1 MSSVRWPTAAR
12 VAGRLAGTY
21 PLEDTYHFS
30 LLARQAPGLVSRA
43 AGLVE
48 EETGLKGP
56 GMPEVEVVTRRQ
68 WAEANIEVFSKLLEP
83 AERKLAARGGGV
95 GRAVAGRLV
104 AVEMGAILGLL
115 ARRVLGQYEMVLP
128 TDDGD
133 AGDVVYFVGAN
144 LLTLERQHEFRPAQF
159 RFWVALHEC
168 THRLQFQGVPWMR
181 DYFFGLV
188 HDMVESAT
196 PEPGRMAKA
205 AAEMR
210 QAAAAGEPM
219 VGEAGLM
226 GLLASD
232 EQRENIDRV
241 QALMSLLEGHGHVI
255 MDRIGAREIP
265 AARRMSNAL
274 RARRQDPR
282 TKAFFRLVGLEMKF
296 KQYELGERFVLGV
309 EREAGW
315 RALDR
320 AWESSEMLPTL
331 DEIKEPRQWLSR
343 VA

>member
-1 MSSVRWPTAAR
+1 MSAVRWSTATSI
-12 VAGRLAGTY
+12 AGRLSGTY
-21 PLEDTYHFS
+21 PLEDSYHFA
-30 LLARQAPGLVSRA
+30 LLERQAPELVSRA
-43 AGLVE
+43 AALVE
-48 EETGLKGP
+48 EETGLVGP
-56 GMPEVEVVTRRQ
+56 GQPDVEVITRRQ
-68 WAEANIEVFSKLLEP
+68 WAETNVSVFSKLLQP
-83 AERKLAARGGGV
+83 AEQKIAERSGGLGK
-95 GRAVAGRLV
+95 ALAGRLIG
-104 AVEMGAILGLL
+104 AELGAILGLL
-115 ARRVLGQYEMVLP
+115 SRRVLGQYEMELP
-128 TDDGD
+128 TEDGSH
-133 AGDVVYFVGAN
+133 GDVVYFVGAN
-144 LLTLERQHEFRPAQF
+144 LLALERQHEFRPAQF

-181 DYFFGLV
+181 DYFFSLV
-188 HDMVESAT
+188 TDLIDSAT

-210 QAAAAGEPM
+210 EAAAAGEPM
-219 VGEAGLM
+219 VGETGLM

-232 EQRENIDRV
+232 EQRSQMDRV

-274 RARRQDPR
+274 RSRRQDPR
-282 TKAFFRLVGLEMKF
+282 TKAFFRLIGLEMKF
-296 KQYELGERFVLGV
+296 KQYEMGERFVLGV

-320 AWESSEMLPTL
+320 AWSDPETLPTL
-331 DEIKEPRQWLSR
+331 DEIKEPVRWLER

>member
-1 MSSVRWPTAAR
+1 VSTVRWSTAAR
-12 VAGRLAGTY
+12 VAGKLAGTY
-21 PLEDTYHFS
+21 PLEGSYHFA
-30 LLARQAPGLVSRA
+30 LLQRQAPELVERA

-48 EETGLKGP
+48 EETGLEGP
-56 GMPEVEVVTRRQ
+56 GMPGVEVVTRRQ
-68 WAEANIEVFSKLLEP
+68 WAETNIDVFSKLLEP
-83 AERKLAARGGGV
+83 AERKIAERSSEV
-95 GRAVAGRLV
+95 GRSIAGNLI
-104 AVEMGAILGLL
+104 AAELGAILGLL

-128 TDDGD
+128 TEDGSH
-133 AGDVVYFVGAN
+133 GDIVYFVGAN
-144 LLTLERQHEFRPAQF
+144 LLALERQHEFRPAQF

-188 HDMVESAT
+188 SELVESAT
-196 PEPGRMAKA
+196 PEPGRMARA

-226 GLLASD
+226 GMLASD
-232 EQRENIDRV
+232 EQREQIDKV

-265 AARRMSNAL
+265 AARRMSRAL

-282 TKAFFRLVGLEMKF
+282 TKAFFRLIGLEMKF
-296 KQYELGERFVLGV
+296 KQYEMGERFVLGV

-320 AWESSEMLPTL
+320 AWDGPDSLPTL
-331 DEIKEPRQWLSR
+331 DEIKAPVQWLAR

>member
-1 MSSVRWPTAAR
+1 VSAVRWPTAAR

-21 PLEDTYHFS
+21 PLEDTYHFA
-30 LLARQAPGLVSRA
+30 LLARQAPDLVARA

-48 EETGLKGP
+48 EETGLEGP
-56 GMPEVEVVTRRQ
+56 GMPDVEVVTRRQ

-83 AERKLAARGGGV
+83 AERKLAERGSGV

-104 AVEMGAILGLL
+104 AVEMGAVLGLL

-128 TDDGD
+128 TDDGS

-144 LLTLERQHEFRPAQF
+144 LLALERQHEFRPAQF

-188 HDMVESAT
+188 NDMMESAT
-196 PEPGRMAKA
+196 PEPGRVARA

-296 KQYELGERFVLGV
+296 KQYEMGERFVLGV

-315 RALDR
+315 RTLDR
-320 AWESSEMLPTL
+320 AWERSELLPTL
-331 DEIKEPRQWLSR
+331 EEIKEPRQWLRR

>member
-1 MSSVRWPTAAR
+1 VSAVRWPTAAR
-12 VAGRLAGTY
+12 VAARLAGTY
-21 PLEDTYHFS
+21 PLEDTYHFA
-30 LLARQAPGLVSRA
+30 LLARQASSLVERA

-68 WAEANIEVFSKLLEP
+68 WAEANIAVFSKLLEP
-83 AERKLAARGGGV
+83 AERKLAERGSGV
-95 GRAVAGRLV
+95 GKAVAGRLV

-128 TDDGD
+128 TADGD

-144 LLTLERQHEFRPAQF
+144 LLALERQHEFRPAQF

-188 HDMVESAT
+188 SDMLESAT
-196 PEPGRMAKA
+196 PEPGRMARA

-265 AARRMSNAL
+265 AARRMSSAL

-296 KQYELGERFVLGV
+296 KQYELGERFVLGI
-309 EREAGW
+309 EQAAGW
-315 RALDR
+315 RSLDR
-320 AWESSEMLPTL
+320 AWEGPEMLPTL
-331 DEIKEPRQWLSR
+331 DEIKEPRQWLHR